1 MTGQA
6 KRIVVTGASGLLGGW
21 VMEAARR
28 AGHEAVGVSRDP
40 ARGAGLVTA
49 DLEDGHDVAWLFDAV
64 RPDAIVHCAAMSA
77 MDACARAPEEAAR
90 VNGELPA
97 RLAVQARDRG
107 AFFVHVSTDLV
118 FDGERAPYDLDAEPR
133 PGSTYGRTKAAAE
146 PRVLAEGGAVAR
158 TSLLFGP
165 SRTPKRG
172 FFDGMVE
179 ALRAGRTL
187 RLFEDEWRTAVPI
200 DHAARVLVRLA
211 ERRRPGLVHVAGERL
226 SRAEMGA
233 RLAAVLG
240 VAAPS
245 FELGSRIQ
253 APGDPRP
260 RDVSLEPTRDAALDD
275 LVPGTFDEACRR
287 LLG

>member
-1 MTGQA
+1 MTGEA

-21 VMEAARR
+21 VVEVAGR
-28 AGHEAVGVSRDP
+28 AGHEAVGVSRAP
-40 ARGAGLVTA
+40 GRGAGLVTA
-49 DLEDGHDVAWLFDAV
+49 DVRDPHDVAWLFDSV

-77 MDACARAPEEAAR
+77 MDGCAREPDEAHR
-90 VNGELPA
+90 VNAELPA
-97 RLAVQARDRG
+97 RLAEAARARG

-118 FDGERAPYDLDAEPR
+118 FDGEHAPYDVGAAPE

-165 SRTPKRG
+165 SRTARLG
-172 FFDGMVE
+172 FFDGMVA
-179 ALRAGRTL
+179 ALREGRPL
-187 RLFEDEWRTAVPI
+187 RLFEDEWRTAAPL

-211 ERRRPGLVHVAGERL
+211 EQRRAGLVHVAGERL
-226 SRAEMGA
+226 SRAEMGV
-233 RLAAVLG
+233 RLAEVLG
-240 VAAPS
+240 VDAPS
-245 FELGSRIQ
+245 IELGSRVA

-260 RDVSLEPTRDAALDD
+260 RDVSLVPTREGLDD
-275 LVPGTFDEACRR
+275 LEPGTFTEACRR